1 MTISSTLPT
10 HPWVKVLIQWRRTVR
25 LVNKSNRYT
34 AGSALNSRG
43 FAADCTCASVLK
55 NRLRMNTLIPP
66 RIFLSRDW
74 QPLYRHCC
82 GYHDMSPCAQAAY
95 RGKMRA
101 ITSDMEL
108 YSPGSNRGTAT
119 AAVVNV
125 SDEMKNTRAEWWKGS
140 RQEKTMHSLVS
151 LRFATAVGFINLV

>member
-55 NRLRMNTLIPP
+55 NRLRMNILIPP

-95 RGKMRA
+95 RGKNACHYVRHGA
-101 ITSDMEL
+101 L
-108 YSPGSNRGTAT
+108 L
-119 AAVVNV
+119 
-125 SDEMKNTRAEWWKGS
+125 TREQQGDCDGRRSQREWWD
-140 RQEKTMHSLVS
+140 EKHPGGVME
-151 LRFATAVGFINLV
+151 RFKAGENHAQPRVLAFCNSSGIH